1 MRRAAGGGRCA
12 LYEREGLLVVLL
24 LAAATAVGLD
34 VQADALLGTDPARD
48 PLELMIFE
56 DEVWEDLLEL
66 RVGSEERVDLLL
78 GRLGVKYLV
87 FPRSPKVSYENG

>member
-12 LYEREGLLVVLL
+12 LYEREGHLLVLL

-34 VQADALLGTDPARD
+34 VQADALLGADPARD

-56 DEVWEDLLEL
+56 
-66 RVGSEERVDLLL
+66 R
-78 GRLGVKYLV
+78 
-87 FPRSPKVSYENG
+87 